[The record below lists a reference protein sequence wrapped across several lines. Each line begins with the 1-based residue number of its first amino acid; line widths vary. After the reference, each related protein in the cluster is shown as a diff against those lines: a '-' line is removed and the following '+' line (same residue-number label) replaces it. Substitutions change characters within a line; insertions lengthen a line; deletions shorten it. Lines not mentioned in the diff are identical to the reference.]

1 MLITLQIGLVI
12 SNHLEDLSK
21 ISLLNN
27 KSSIN
32 DTVSKS
38 ASSKDA
44 DDNFVKTSRLIGKKM
59 IQDKQGYFEFQVVH
73 AHHPLD
79 FILF

>member
-1 MLITLQIGLVI
+1 M
-12 SNHLEDLSK
+12 EDLSE

-32 DTVSKS
+32 DTVNKS

-44 DDNFVKTSRLIGKKM
+44 DDNFVKANRLIGKM
-59 IQDKQGYFEFQVVH
+59 IQDKQGYFEFRVVH

>member
-1 MLITLQIGLVI
+1 MVI
-12 SNHLEDLSK
+12 SNHLEDLSE

-32 DTVSKS
+32 DAVNKS
-38 ASSKDA
+38 ASSEDA
-44 DDNFVKTSRLIGKKM
+44 DDNFVKANRLIGKKK